1 MKIKLKKEGGFMG
14 MTNNASIDLDKIPDD
29 ERNALSDL
37 ISNPP
42 NLKSED
48 IEDEDDSNQRGLGM
62 PMNDTFSYELKVRK
76 GPKYVTLKFNDK
88 NIPEKLYTIFQKYIT
103 DIPSI

>member
-29 ERNALSDL
+29 ERDALSDI
-37 ISNPP
+37 ISIPP
-42 NLKSED
+42 KSKS
-48 IEDEDDSNQRGLGM
+48 IEVEDDEANQRGLAM
-62 PMNDTFSYELKVRK
+62 PMNDAFSYELKVKK

-103 DIPSI
+103 DIPSV